1 MQFCL
6 MQKFYFIKGTF
17 ADHFKFCCYFRC
29 KFYIN
34 SKSYNVFELVLKPLK
49 LTFENQ
55 TDPFKKKIYNGRWAE
70 LATCQDKK
78 KAGSTAGTFEAS

>member
-1 MQFCL
+1 M
-6 MQKFYFIKGTF
+6 
-17 ADHFKFCCYFRC
+17 
-29 KFYIN
+29 
-34 SKSYNVFELVLKPLK
+34 VLKPLK

-55 TDPFKKKIYNGRWAE
+55 TDPFKKKIYNGRWGE